1 MFEAVSLQRS
11 LSDGKER
18 AEWSSC
24 AMECLCGLVIPSPPT
39 PSDTHAHSFLD
50 SSVLLR
56 PLFASA
62 PLLVAFMLHVQDLC
76 PPPLLPRHPCVYILY
91 VFALCAL
98 LFPIIPLYS
107 SLLRLSFHLTE
118 RDRHAYTHTITY
130 DYQDPVRS

>member
-24 AMECLCGLVIPSPPT
+24 AIACLCGLVIPSPPT
-39 PSDTHAHSFLD
+39 PSDKHTITPRLLC
-50 SSVLLR
+50 SSCPLL
-56 PLFASA
+56 ASA